1 MEARLTQDI
10 FSGRQTLQ
18 TIFLYAQLQAML
30 AVPAYALSTVL
41 TKCAICV
48 YFFRL
53 TISREVRIIAYATMA
68 LAAGQCLTLSVNT
81 ITCAASTKNLS
92 STLFAQSDPDG
103 YPACAKTSLVWV
115 ITAFVNSFT
124 DLVLLVLP
132 LWILQPLRAPWRK
145 KLVVMGVLMGGG
157 FVLAIYSEWTSA
169 ALWCN
174 VELLFGLICA
184 CLPAAKAPFNHV
196 QKAKRSSTSFRQI
209 KLRTLTQ
216 PAPGALPSQGA
227 LGGGGVVRL
236 GSSDPTTAYKESNF
250 TAKHSNSHNH
260 NSSIHGFEPG

>member
-1 MEARLTQDI
+1 
-10 FSGRQTLQ
+10 
-18 TIFLYAQLQAML
+18 ML

-92 STLFAQSDPDG
+92 TEE
-103 YPACAKTSLVWV
+103 
-115 ITAFVNSFT
+115 
-124 DLVLLVLP
+124 
-132 LWILQPLRAPWRK
+132 
-145 KLVVMGVLMGGG
+145 LVVMGVLMGGG
-157 FVLAIYSEWTSA
+157 FVFGVSVYRAYQAFHLFRLGSIYSEWTSA

-174 VELLFGLICA
+174 VELLFGLIRA
-184 CLPAAKAPFNHV
+184 CLPAAKALFNHA
-196 QKAKRSSTSFRQI
+196 QKAKRSGTSLRQI
-209 KLRTLTQ
+209 KLCTLTQ
-216 PAPGALPSQGA
+216 PEPGALPSQGA

-260 NSSIHGFEPG
+260 NSSIHGFERR

>member
-1 MEARLTQDI
+1 
-10 FSGRQTLQ
+10 
-18 TIFLYAQLQAML
+18 ML

-157 FVLAIYSEWTSA
+157 LQHIQRVDLGGALVVSRNADLSVLDVMLQRADAEPLSS
-169 ALWCN
+169 N